1 MSAETWTIQRLLQW
15 SVGYLTNKGL
25 TDSPR
30 LDAELLMAHALSV
43 SRVYLYTH
51 FDRVLSP
58 GEREPFRS
66 ALHRR
71 GQGEPI
77 AYILGSKEFRGHSFD
92 VTPAVLIPRPDTE
105 IAVDTAIETAA
116 AWSSSEGETLRILD
130 IGTGSGC
137 IAIAL
142 ALALPHARL
151 TAWDISSDALTVAR
165 RNALKL
171 GVDSQVTFVCC
182 DALNPK
188 TWLNTPAEAYHLII
202 SNPPYISHSERE
214 SLNISVLGFEPHSA
228 LFADDDG
235 LVFYKQ
241 LANQASRFLR
251 PDGKM
256 ILEIGSSQA
265 KDVVQ
270 ILALKGWT
278 QPSVIRDLGRNDRC
292 ILTSHPDA
300 VPAIRGEAKS
310 TPSRI
315 VETSENN
322 QPDLTDSANTR
333 VETHQGPNS
342 DHKRA
347 GASVAGEPVYV
358 VLGEPRRSIAGASS
372 QKHLEARAMTQE
384 QLIASWE
391 SPEPTYV
398 PLDPKGQPK
407 RSGASNGAPIEYVT
421 QALSGAE
428 EELLAEYATENASDL
443 ETES

>member
-1 MSAETWTIQRLLQW
+1 MSAEIWTIQRLLQW
-15 SVGYLTNKGL
+15 SIGYLTNKGL

-30 LDAELLMAHALSV
+30 LDAELLLAHALGV

-77 AYILGSKEFRGHSFD
+77 AYILGTKEFRGHPFE

-105 IAVDTAIETAA
+105 IAVDTAIEIAA
-116 AWSSSEGETLRILD
+116 AWPSTESETIRILD

-142 ALALPHARL
+142 ALALPNARL
-151 TAWDISSDALTVAR
+151 TAWDISSEALTVAR

-171 GVDSQVTFVCC
+171 GVNSRVTFEYC
-182 DALNPK
+182 DALNPQ
-188 TWLNTPAEAYHLII
+188 TWINTPAEGYHLII

-241 LANQASRFLR
+241 LAKQASRFLR

-265 KDVVQ
+265 KDVLN
-270 ILALKGWT
+270 ILASMGWT

-292 ILTSHPDA
+292 IVASHPGA
-300 VPAIRGEAKS
+300 VPDIRGKAQS
-310 TPSRI
+310 SPRPFQ
-315 VETSENN
+315 ETSKDSDPE
-322 QPDLTDSANTR
+322 LTDSAITR
-333 VETHQGPNS
+333 LETHQGPNTG
-342 DHKRA
+342 HKRV
-347 GASVAGEPVYV
+347 GASVAGDPVYV
-358 VLGEPRRSIAGASS
+358 VLGEPRRSIAGASF
-372 QKHLEARAMTQE
+372 QRHQEVQATTQGQQTAALESA
-384 QLIASWE
+384 
-391 SPEPTYV
+391 EPTYV
-398 PLDPKGQPK
+398 PLDPTGQPK
-407 RSGASNGAPIEYVT
+407 RSGASRGAPIEYVT

-428 EELLAEYATENASDL
+428 EELLAKYATENASDL
-443 ETES
+443 ETET